1 MTNDEQDK
9 MLIATHTNTIII
21 IEKQEAHDK
30 RLTSMEATVYGNGKP
45 GVKMDVDRL
54 KQKDKLR
61 AKIMWTL
68 VTATVGLVARLVFV
82 LITN

>member
-9 MLIATHTNTIII
+9 MLIATHTNTVLI

-30 RLTSMEATVYGNGKP
+30 RIAAVECTVYGNGKP
-45 GVKMDVDRL
+45 GMKLDVDRL
-54 KQKDKLR
+54 KEKDKLR

-68 VTATVGLVARLVFV
+68 VTATLGLVARLVFV
-82 LITN
+82 LIAK